1 MKSRTAALLGLG
13 GLALATTVVAL
24 KVSASPPPPPPP
36 PNVALSSVQWR
47 RPVQATLYAFG
58 GLTVN
63 DTVENAAT
71 AIASLN
77 PTYVEGLVRVEGTT
91 GNPDG
96 QLPLAAQVIADFET
110 VRSTVLAVNPGAL
123 FSMRLRTTQYPTSAD
138 LVGDIQSLLSQVQP
152 DVIFFDTMDD
162 IVIGGTDVTA
172 EYQAAAVQTCHSLG
186 VKAQFDVA
194 SKGVLGPVTTPPD
207 VYSCSDWP
215 SVPGGGPVSIVDVG
229 FMLGPFMSQL
239 QSLSNGTGRPLLLHA
254 NNSATPVDQYGN
266 PERAQFANESL
277 PAGQVMT
284 TAQREGFYTDGAQ
297 DQAGNGF
304 ALEYGVI
311 GPTITVG
318 PPSVD
323 FYAPSDGSMMQ
334 TLQALS
340 TQYNSPPSSS

>member
-13 GLALATTVVAL
+13 GLALAATTVVAL
-24 KVSASPPPPPPP
+24 KVSATPPPP
-36 PNVALSSVQWR
+36 PNVALSSVQWK

-58 GLTVN
+58 GLTIN
-63 DTVENAAT
+63 DTVEDAAT

-77 PTYVEGLVRVEGTT
+77 PTYVEGVVRVEGTT

-123 FSMRLRTTQYPTSAD
+123 FGMRLRTTQYPTSAD
-138 LVGDIQSLLSQVQP
+138 LVGDIQALLSQVQP

-162 IVIGGTDVTA
+162 IVIGGTNVTA

-194 SKGVLGPVTTPPD
+194 SKGVLGPITTEAD
-207 VYSCSDWP
+207 IYSCSDWP
-215 SVPGGGPVSIVDVG
+215 SVPAGGPVSIVQVG
-229 FMLGPFMSQL
+229 FMLGPFMGQL
-239 QSLSNGTGRPLLLHA
+239 QSISNGRDKPLMVHV
-254 NNSATPVDQYGN
+254 NNSATPVDAFGN
-266 PERAQFANESL
+266 PERAQFGNESL

-284 TAQREGFYTDGAQ
+284 LAQREAFYTTGAQ
-297 DQAGNGF
+297 DQADNGF
-304 ALEYGVI
+304 ALAYGVI

-323 FYAPSDGSMMQ
+323 YFAPQDGDMMT
-334 TLQALS
+334 TLQALA
-340 TQYNSPPSSS
+340 TQYNT

>member
-13 GLALATTVVAL
+13 GLALAVATVTTI
-24 KVSASPPPPPPP
+24 KVSGSTPPP
-36 PNVALSSVQWR
+36 PNVALSSIQWR
-47 RPVQATLYAFG
+47 NPVQATMYAFG
-58 GLTVN
+58 GLTVD
-63 DTVENAAT
+63 DTVQNIG
-71 AIASLN
+71 IALASMN

-96 QLPLAAQVIADFET
+96 QLPLGADVVANVET
-110 VRSTVLAVNPGAL
+110 VVATVQGVNPDAKVG
-123 FSMRLRTTQYPTSAD
+123 MRLRTTQYPNSAD
-138 LVGDIQSLLSQVQP
+138 LTGDIQALLSQVQP
-152 DVIFFDTMDD
+152 DVLFFDSMDGV
-162 IVIGGTDVTA
+162 VIGGTDVTA
-172 EYQAAAVQTCHSLG
+172 EYQAAAYDECHSLG
-186 VKAQFDVA
+186 VLAQFDVA
-194 SKGVLGPVTTPPD
+194 SKGVLGPITTPPD

-284 TAQREGFYTDGAQ
+284 TAQREAFYTTGAQ
-297 DQAGNGF
+297 DQADNGF
-304 ALEYGVI
+304 ALAYGVI

-323 FYAPSDGSMMQ
+323 FYAPQDGTMMG
-334 TLQALS
+334 TLQGLAA
-340 TQYNSPPSSS
+340 QYNT